1 MVVKIYIENTG
12 KIFGR
17 DMPEALN
24 RLDNMMREKFND
36 SVPQA
41 LARGNGHSPRTGTA
55 RRFGQHRAATR
66 PDEIDPV
73 FRRLFSRRRRG

>member
-12 KIFGR
+12 KIFGK

-24 RLDNMMREKFND
+24 RLDSMMREKFND

-41 LARGNGHSPRTGTA
+41 LARANGHSPHNGN
-55 RRFGQHRAATR
+55 RRHSQSHRQTR
-66 PDEIDPV
+66 AGDIDPT